1 MRLTL
6 AAPANGEGDCLVL
19 STDDFL
25 SLGVACG
32 PIDAARLAELT
43 AAAGR
48 YTALCAAYRMLAAGQ
63 CSRRRLYEKLRA
75 RRISDADA
83 RFAVEQADE
92 KGYIDEVWQLR
103 SYVRTLTAQRQF
115 GPRKLYAALLAKGY
129 RAEEIRRAIDENY
142 GEDAVRATKRAFLE
156 KKFGKTAPQT
166 REEAQAMR
174 AALYK
179 QGF

>member
-6 AAPANGEGDCLVL
+6 ASLAGGEGDSLTI
-19 STDDFL
+19 SADDL
-25 SLGVACG
+25 LALGVERG
-32 PIDAARLAELT
+32 EIDAVRLAELT

-48 YTALCAAYRMLAAGQ
+48 YDALRAAYRMLAAGQ

-83 RFAVEQADE
+83 RFAIEQADE
-92 KGYIDEVWQLR
+92 KGYIDEAWQLK
-103 SYVRTLTAQRQF
+103 SYVRTLTAQRLL

-129 RAEEIRRAIDENY
+129 RAAEIRRAIEENY
-142 GEDAVRATKRAFLE
+142 GEDAVRAAKRAFLE
-156 KKFGKTAPQT
+156 KKFGKTEPQT